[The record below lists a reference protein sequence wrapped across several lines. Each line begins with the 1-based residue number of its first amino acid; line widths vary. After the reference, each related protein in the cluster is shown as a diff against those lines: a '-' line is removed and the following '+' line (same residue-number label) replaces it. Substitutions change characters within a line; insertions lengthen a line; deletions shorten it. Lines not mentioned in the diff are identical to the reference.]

1 MNDAQPRSLL
11 PAGLKDVLPPDAAH
25 EAELAARLLAVF
37 AGFGYERVRPPFV
50 EFEEGLL
57 SGTGAAL
64 AQQTFRLM
72 DPISQ
77 RMMAVRSDVTPQV
90 ARIAQ
95 SRLARSPRPL
105 RLSYAEDILR
115 VKGSELRPER
125 QFGQVGYELIGA
137 DGPAADAEVIL
148 VALEGLGAL
157 GIEAVSVDLNAPTLV
172 TSLIDGLGLDPAA
185 RQKLRAGLDS
195 KDAAAVE
202 RAAGG
207 AAATFAGLMAA
218 TGEAPRAVERL
229 ADLKLPAVARREA
242 AALEAVAKRLAAE
255 RPGLALTIDPVEHRG
270 FEYQTGLSF
279 SVFDIGSKAELGRGG
294 RYRIDANGGAGETAS
309 GCTLFMDA
317 LARVTGGP
325 AETKRVYLPQGTP
338 GETARRLRAE
348 GYVTVAGLG
357 PAGDDEAEAR
367 RLGCAFV
374 LRQGAPSR
382 VGSKER
388 RGG

>member
-25 EAELAARLLAVF
+25 EAELATRLLAVF
-37 AGFGYERVRPPFV
+37 AGHGYERVRPPFV

-115 VKGSELRPER
+115 VKGSELRPKR

-148 VALEGLGAL
+148 VALEGLSAL

-172 TSLIDGLGLDPAA
+172 TSLLASLKLDPET
-185 RQKLRAGLDS
+185 RRRLRDGLDS
-195 KDAAAVE
+195 KDAAEVS
-202 RAAGG
+202 RWAGK
-207 AAATFAGLMAA
+207 AAATFEALMTA
-218 TGEAPRAVERL
+218 TGPAERAVERL
-229 ADLKLPAVARREA
+229 TAVTLPTVARHEA
-242 AALEAVAKRLAAE
+242 AALEAVAGRLLNE

-279 SVFDIGSKAELGRGG
+279 SVFDIALKAELGRGG
-294 RYRIDANGGAGETAS
+294 RYRIDGNGAGETAT
-309 GCTLFMDA
+309 GCTLFMDTLVRA
-317 LARVTGGP
+317 VGGP
-325 AETKRVYLPQGTP
+325 RDVKRLFLPHGTP
-338 GETARRLRAE
+338 AADGQRFRAE
-348 GYVTVAGLG
+348 GYVTVAGLA
-357 PAGDDEAEAR
+357 PATDEEGEAR
-367 RLGCAFV
+367 RLGCGFV
-374 LRQGAPSR
+374 LKNGAPRS
-382 VGSKER
+382 VGAGETR
-388 RGG
+388 RG

>member
-37 AGFGYERVRPPFV
+37 AGHGYERVRPPFV

-95 SRLARSPRPL
+95 SRLARAPRPL

-148 VALEGLGAL
+148 VALEGLAAL

-172 TSLIDGLGLDPAA
+172 TSLIASLALEPET
-185 RQKLRAGLDS
+185 RRRLRSGLDS
-195 KDAAAVE
+195 KDPAEVARWAGSAAK
-202 RAAGG
+202 
-207 AAATFAGLMAA
+207 TFAALMAA
-218 TGEAPRAVERL
+218 TGPAPRAVERL
-229 ADLKLPAVARREA
+229 AQINLPEA
-242 AALEAVAKRLAAE
+242 ARHEAKALEAVANQLARE

-279 SVFDIGSKAELGRGG
+279 SVFDVALKAELGRGG
-294 RYRIDANGGAGETAS
+294 RYRIEGPGGPGETAS
-309 GCTLFMDA
+309 GCTLFMDTLVRA
-317 LARVTGGP
+317 VGGP
-325 AETKRVYLPQGTP
+325 QEGKRLFVPHGTP
-338 GETARRLRAE
+338 AEAGRRLRAE
-348 GYVTVAGLG
+348 GYVTVAGLA
-357 PAGDDEAEAR
+357 PCADDAGEAQ
-367 RLGCAFV
+367 RLGCLYV
-374 LRQGAPSR
+374 LKDGAPRR
-382 VGSKER
+382 VGLGEK

>member
-1 MNDAQPRSLL
+1 M
-11 PAGLKDVLPPDAAH
+11 LPPDAAH

-37 AGFGYERVRPPFV
+37 AGHGYERVRPPFV

-95 SRLARSPRPL
+95 SRLVHSPRPL

-148 VALEGLGAL
+148 VALEGLSAL

-172 TSLIDGLGLDPAA
+172 TSLLASLKLDPET
-185 RQKLRAGLDS
+185 RRRLRDGLDS
-195 KDAAAVE
+195 KDTAEVSRWA
-202 RAAGG
+202 G
-207 AAATFAGLMAA
+207 AAAASLAALMAA
-218 TGEAPRAVERL
+218 TGPAERAIERL
-229 ADLKLPAVARREA
+229 AKITLPEVARREA
-242 AALEAVAKRLAAE
+242 KALEAVAGGLLKE

-279 SVFDIGSKAELGRGG
+279 SVFDVALKAELGRGG
-294 RYRIDANGGAGETAS
+294 RYRIDGNGAGETAT
-309 GCTLFMDA
+309 GCTLFMDTLVRA
-317 LARVTGGP
+317 VGGP
-325 AETKRVYLPQGTP
+325 RAVKRLFLPHGTP
-338 GETARRLRAE
+338 AAEGRRFRAE
-348 GYVTVAGLG
+348 GYVTVAGLA
-357 PAGDDEAEAR
+357 PAPDEEGEAR
-367 RLGCAFV
+367 RLGCGFV
-374 LRQGAPSR
+374 LRNGAPQS
-382 VGSKER
+382 VGAGETR
-388 RGG
+388 RG